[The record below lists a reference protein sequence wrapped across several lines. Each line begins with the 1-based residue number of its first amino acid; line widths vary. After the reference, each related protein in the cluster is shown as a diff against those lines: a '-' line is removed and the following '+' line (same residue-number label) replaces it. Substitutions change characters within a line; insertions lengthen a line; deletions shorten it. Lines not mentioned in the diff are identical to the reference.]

1 MIDFVGTCPSLR
13 KALWVAMATMHFHV
27 AQKRFIYGHF
37 FLIQGV
43 PGNNWAPSK
52 NCTWGARLVRLDP
65 GVVGLRSKSVY
76 L

>member
-1 MIDFVGTCPSLR
+1 MIDFVGTSPTLR

-27 AQKRFIYGHF
+27 AQSGLFMGIF
-37 FLIQGV
+37 WIQGV
-43 PGNNWAPSK
+43 PGNNWAPSQ

-65 GVVGLRSKSVY
+65 WVVGLRSKSVY